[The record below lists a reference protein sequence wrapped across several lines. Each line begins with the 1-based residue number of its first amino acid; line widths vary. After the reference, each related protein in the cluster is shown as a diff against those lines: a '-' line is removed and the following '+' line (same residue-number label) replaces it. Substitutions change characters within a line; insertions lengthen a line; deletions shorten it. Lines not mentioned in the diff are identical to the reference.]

1 MELVFLRKG
10 INFSCYKESKI
21 EWFSRLR
28 KLVYNWSLFHLFT
41 DFTSNSKT
49 YVKNCSFGAGIRTHN
64 LLIISLLLS
73 YCYVFNNNFI
83 ENALDF
89 TPSTFSSSQTIHKQ
103 FSQFVFFKKL
113 ANIGLFLFIF
123 IVFSLQ
129 FQYKLKKA

>member
-113 ANIGLFLFIF
+113 AKIGLFLFIF